1 MLLDRETTVGE
12 RCRRKVELNRQHF
25 LAAASAVA
33 TAGVGSLGPTTA
45 HAAATE
51 PRFEFHSA
59 FLVNL
64 HHTLYYQA
72 SVLQMLYTTG
82 PDALPELP
90 AHVYREMVTHIPSP
104 EQGRWYRALRF
115 YQNEYGWRS
124 LIFDDEMYALENDV
138 VAGTPPAQLKGVLDD
153 VSPIYR
159 ERLWPIHDSRN
170 RKAIEEWQTA
180 VARYG
185 PSYFPALAKL
195 YQRPWLPIPYRVD
208 VVATTDRLGAYNNP
222 GKDNRYWHIVM
233 SSYDRDNYDLHG
245 FEIMTHEASHSIVL
259 PDDRP
264 IGGTI
269 ASACKALDRPEPNNL
284 WHATIMYIPG
294 IVLQRLAYTAGM
306 HYELAF
312 VANGVFTKAYP
323 RYYAAFQGHLLPYVD
338 GRATLGEALYA
349 TVAQVVLGL

>member
-1 MLLDRETTVGE
+1 
-12 RCRRKVELNRQHF
+12 LNRQHF
-25 LAAASAVA
+25 LAAASAAA
-33 TAGVGSLGPTTA
+33 TTGIGSLKPITA
-45 HAAATE
+45 HAAAVE

-82 PDALPELP
+82 LDALPELP
-90 AHVYREMVTHIPSP
+90 ARVYRELVTHIPP
-104 EQGRWYRALRF
+104 PDQGRWYRALRF
-115 YQNEYGWRS
+115 YQDEYGWRS

-138 VAGTPPAQLKGVLDD
+138 VAGTPPAHLKRVLDD

-170 RKAIEEWQTA
+170 RTSIAQWQAA

-185 PSYFPALAKL
+185 PSFFPALAKL

-222 GKDNRYWHIVM
+222 GKDNQYWHIVM
-233 SSYDRDNYDLHG
+233 STYDRENDDLHG
-245 FEIMTHEASHSIVL
+245 FEIVTHEASHSIVM
-259 PDDRP
+259 PDDGP

-269 ASACKALDRPEPNNL
+269 ADACKALDRPEPNNL
-284 WHATIMYIPG
+284 WHAAIMYVPG
-294 IVLQRLAYTAGM
+294 IVLQRLADAAGM

-312 VANGVFTKAYP
+312 VANEVFTKAYP
-323 RYYAAFQGHLLPYVD
+323 RYYAAFQRHLLPYVD

-349 TVAQVVLGL
+349 TVAQVVSVA

>member
-1 MLLDRETTVGE
+1 
-12 RCRRKVELNRQHF
+12 LNRQHF
-25 LAAASAVA
+25 LAAASAAA
-33 TAGVGSLGPTTA
+33 TAGLGSLGPITA
-45 HAAATE
+45 QPAAAE
-51 PRFEFHSA
+51 PRFEFHSD

-72 SVLQMLYTTG
+72 GVLQMLYTTG
-82 PDALPELP
+82 PDALPGLP
-90 AHVYREMVTHIPSP
+90 ARVYREVVTHIPSP

-124 LIFDDEMYALENDV
+124 LIFDDEMYALENDL
-138 VAGTPPAQLKGVLDD
+138 VAGTPPAQLKRVLDD

-159 ERLWPIHDSRN
+159 ERLWPIHDSLN
-170 RKAIEEWQTA
+170 RKSIEEWQAA

-185 PSYFPALAKL
+185 PSFFPALANL
-195 YQRPWLPIPYRVD
+195 YQRPWLPIPCRVD

-233 SSYDRDNYDLHG
+233 STYDRENDDLHG

-259 PDDRP
+259 PDDGP
-264 IGGTI
+264 IGGAI

-294 IVLQRLAYTAGM
+294 IVLQRLAYAAGM

-312 VANGVFTKAYP
+312 VANEVFTKAYP
-323 RYYAAFQGHLLPYVD
+323 RYYAALQRHLLPYVD
-338 GRATLGEALYA
+338 GRSTLGEALYA
-349 TVAQVVLGL
+349 TVAQVVSIT